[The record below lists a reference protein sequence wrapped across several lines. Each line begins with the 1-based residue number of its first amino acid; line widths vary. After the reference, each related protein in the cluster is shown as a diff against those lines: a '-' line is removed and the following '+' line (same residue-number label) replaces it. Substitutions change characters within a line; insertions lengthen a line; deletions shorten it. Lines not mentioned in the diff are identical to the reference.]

1 MANYIAENVTANV
14 RQIEGTINK
23 IMAFKDLLG
32 NDTDEESVTRAIQ
45 DMIKR
50 SNEYIPTPEA
60 ILEYISKFYNVDEAI
75 IRGQQ
80 RNRDAVQARQIA
92 MYLIRNMTS
101 LSLDDIG
108 KVFDNRD
115 HSTVLY
121 SIQQVEKKMK
131 TDSAFAEKVKAI
143 KTNINSKR

>member
-1 MANYIAENVTANV
+1 M
-14 RQIEGTINK
+14 
-23 IMAFKDLLG
+23 
-32 NDTDEESVTRAIQ
+32 
-45 DMIKR
+45 
-50 SNEYIPTPEA
+50 
-60 ILEYISKFYNVDEAI
+60 EYISKYYNVDESV

-92 MYLIRNMTS
+92 MYLIRSMTS
-101 LSLDDIG
+101 ISLDETG
-108 KVFDNRD
+108 KFFDNRD

>member
-1 MANYIAENVTANV
+1 
-14 RQIEGTINK
+14 
-23 IMAFKDLLG
+23 MAFKDLLG
-32 NDTDEESVTRAIQ
+32 SDTDEESVTRAIQ
-45 DMIKR
+45 DIVKR

-60 ILEYISKFYNVDEAI
+60 ILDYISKFYNVDEPT

-92 MYLIRNMTS
+92 MYLIRSMTS

-131 TDSAFAEKVKAI
+131 TDTVFSEKVKAI

>member
-1 MANYIAENVTANV
+1 M
-14 RQIEGTINK
+14 
-23 IMAFKDLLG
+23 
-32 NDTDEESVTRAIQ
+32 
-45 DMIKR
+45 
-50 SNEYIPTPEA
+50 
-60 ILEYISKFYNVDEAI
+60 DEAI

-92 MYLIRNMTS
+92 MYLIRSMTA

-131 TDSAFAEKVKAI
+131 TDTAVSEKVKAI

>member
-1 MANYIAENVTANV
+1 M
-14 RQIEGTINK
+14 
-23 IMAFKDLLG
+23 
-32 NDTDEESVTRAIQ
+32 
-45 DMIKR
+45 
-50 SNEYIPTPEA
+50 
-60 ILEYISKFYNVDEAI
+60 

-80 RNRDAVQARQIA
+80 RGREAVQARQIA
-92 MYLIRNMTS
+92 RYLIRSMTNS
-101 LSLDDIG
+101 SVVDIG

-131 TDSAFAEKVKAI
+131 KDPAFAETVKEI

>member
-1 MANYIAENVTANV
+1 
-14 RQIEGTINK
+14 
-23 IMAFKDLLG
+23 MAFKDLLG
-32 NDTDEESVTRAIQ
+32 NDTDEESVARAIQ
-45 DMIKR
+45 DIVKR

-60 ILEYISKFYNVDEAI
+60 ILEYISKYYNVDESV

-92 MYLIRNMTS
+92 MYLIRSMTS
-101 LSLDDIG
+101 ISLDDTG
-108 KVFDNRD
+108 KFFDNRD

-131 TDSAFAEKVKAI
+131 QDPSYAETVKEL

>member
-1 MANYIAENVTANV
+1 MSVSWRAPSTKSWPIKICWATTPTRRPSPEPC
-14 RQIEGTINK
+14 GTFSS
-23 IMAFKDLLG
+23 AA
-32 NDTDEESVTRAIQ
+32 TST
-45 DMIKR
+45 
-50 SNEYIPTPEA
+50 SPEA
-60 ILEYISKFYNVDEAI
+60 ILEYISKYYSLDEAV

-80 RNRDAVQARQIA
+80 RIRDAVQARQIA
-92 MYLIRNMTS
+92 MYLIRSMTN

-131 TDSAFAEKVKAI
+131 KEPAFAETVKEI
-143 KTNINSKR
+143 KTNINSKH